1 MASIRVSNRHSVHPS
16 IWLNACSLDAAV
28 WTLRSGRCSLD
39 AAVWTLRS
47 GRCGLDAECLIS
59 SRVTLM
65 LLIHGPR

>member
-1 MASIRVSNRHSVHPS
+1 MASIRVSNRHSAHPS
-16 IWLNACSLDAAV
+16 IWLNA
-28 WTLRSGRCSLD
+28 CSLD